1 MSQITL
7 NHGIFKSKIFLIKCH
22 FLIVQFDFCIKGQKA
37 VLIQQPGTVGKV
49 FLCWSKLVEGFR
61 GNVELAESTNHLL
74 VVGFYLVNLGFV
86 LLRMQTNVYV
96 DNLEHLIIYQASGL
110 GLVLLVL
117 GFAHFFNMYVIHRI
131 SRSTIDLGRQTP
143 SRKEAL

>member
-1 MSQITL
+1 MLNTVNYVVYISFSVFITVYVSRTL
-7 NHGIFKSKIFLIKCH
+7 SKNGLPF
-22 FLIVQFDFCIKGQKA
+22 
-37 VLIQQPGTVGKV
+37 
-49 FLCWSKLVEGFR
+49 LVEGFK

-131 SRSTIDLGRQTP
+131 SRSNIDLGQQSPR
-143 SRKEAL
+143 REEAL

>member
-1 MSQITL
+1 MLNTVTYIVYIAFSVFITVYVSRTL
-7 NHGIFKSKIFLIKCH
+7 SKNGLPF
-22 FLIVQFDFCIKGQKA
+22 
-37 VLIQQPGTVGKV
+37 
-49 FLCWSKLVEGFR
+49 LVEGFR

-117 GFAHFFNMYVIHRI
+117 GFAHFFNMYVVHRI
-131 SRSTIDLGRQTP
+131 SCSDIDLGQQSPR
-143 SRKEAL
+143 REELL